1 VGGRHPGRFEAEPWQ
16 PSHHRTQTGLYGA
29 CAVAPTCRE
38 QGAQLVLERESAGCR
53 VVHER
58 KIWEQIWEQ
67 NSVKLAQIS
76 ATARK
81 P

>member
-1 VGGRHPGRFEAEPWQ
+1 VTL
-16 PSHHRTQTGLYGA
+16 SY
-29 CAVAPTCRE
+29 RE
-38 QGAQLVLERESAGCR
+38 QDAQLVLEQESVGYRA
-53 VVHER
+53 VHER

-67 NSVKLAQIS
+67 NAVKLAQIS